1 MIFLVLLRLKYRYET
16 YDSFNSANTSSNF
29 FIGVIDWSSGIGLL
43 IAVLGVDGE
52 VIIGFESTEDGVE
65 DDVVDER
72 DLGVTKATSG
82 SCCLGEICT
91 ISIDSPLGFISGS
104 FSVGFD
110 DVMFMFV
117 SSRKSIFGFLFL
129 FLFFLFF
136 VFSLSVL
143 TVKPF
148 DLI

>member
-1 MIFLVLLRLKYRYET
+1 M
-16 YDSFNSANTSSNF
+16 
-29 FIGVIDWSSGIGLL
+29 
-43 IAVLGVDGE
+43 
-52 VIIGFESTEDGVE
+52 GFESTEDGVE

-104 FSVGFD
+104 FSAGFD

-148 DLI
+148 DLIGASFVASLSYAGFTSVIPGFFFDSSRLK